1 MWFLSEAAQ
10 NFGVFERQSREAKEE
25 VDTATVFSKK
35 ATRLKVT
42 VSLMKTEMLFL
53 L

>member
-25 VDTATVFSKK
+25 VDTATV
-35 ATRLKVT
+35 
-42 VSLMKTEMLFL
+42 
-53 L
+53 